1 MSLDMNSLPDDVEEL
16 KKIIILEKNKVTEY
30 QEELRLQRLKEAEH
44 LDQIERL
51 KIQLFGRRTEK
62 WSQIEKD
69 QGILFNEIE
78 SSLQEDSPEPEEES
92 LFTPVKSHTRKKTGR
107 KPFPEYFPRITI
119 LHDIPETEKTCSC
132 GHGLTRIG
140 EESSEKLDIIPAK
153 IQVEVHVRPKYA
165 CKHCEGT
172 SDETLPV
179 VRIAPVPNQIA
190 EKSML
195 SSGFLA
201 YTLTQK
207 FADALPFYRQ
217 AGILQRS
224 GVEISRSTLSNTAIQ
239 VFEKLSP
246 MIEDV
251 RRELFKSKYLQ
262 IDETVLQVLNEEG
275 KLNTS
280 KSYMWVIRG
289 SIREKPVVLYHYEP
303 SRSAKFLEE
312 WIGDFGKLST
322 TLSKDRVEELSRTL
336 PMGRVL
342 GIIQTDGFESYDSLL
357 KTKSRILHAGCW
369 NHARRRFFEIL
380 KIDSK
385 NVQAQ
390 WIVKEIGKLYTIESK
405 AKEANLNS
413 EEHLRLRQ
421 SESKPIVDEIRSW
434 MNKRIVE
441 VAPKSSMG
449 KALSYL
455 AGQWEKLL
463 IFLDHPELQLDTN
476 LVENDIR
483 PFVIGRKN
491 WLFSGCP
498 QGATA
503 SAGFYSLVQNAK
515 VSGMDPYAFLRD
527 LFKSWERKPRRL
539 STKDLPQF

>member
-1 MSLDMNSLPDDVEEL
+1 MPDDIEEL
-16 KKIIILEKNKVTEY
+16 KKIIIF
-30 QEELRLQRLKEAEH
+30 QRQKESEH

-62 WSQIEKD
+62 WSQIEIE
-69 QGILFNEIE
+69 QGSLFNEIE
-78 SSLQEDSPEPEEES
+78 SSLKEDSPDPKEVS
-92 LFTPVKSHTRKKTGR
+92 LFTPVKSHNRKKTGR
-107 KPFPEYFPRITI
+107 KPFPDYFPRIEI
-119 LHDIPETEKTCSC
+119 LHDIPENEKTCSC
-132 GHGLTRIG
+132 GHVLTRIG
-140 EESSEKLDIIPAK
+140 EEKSEKLDIIPAK
-153 IQVEVHVRPKYA
+153 VQIELHIRPKYA

-172 SDETLPV
+172 SNENLPV
-179 VRIAPVPNQIA
+179 VKIAPVPNQIT

-224 GVEISRSTLSNTAIQ
+224 GVDISRTTLSNTAIQ
-239 VFEKLSP
+239 VYERLNP
-246 MIEDV
+246 MIEDL
-251 RRELFKSKYLQ
+251 RKELFKSRYLQ
-262 IDETVLQVLNEEG
+262 IDETVLQVLNEPERS
-275 KLNTS
+275 NTA

-289 SIREKPVVLYHYEP
+289 FIREKPVVLYHYEP
-303 SRSAKFLEE
+303 TRSAKFLEE
-312 WIGDFGKLST
+312 WISDF
-322 TLSKDRVEELSRTL
+322 E
-336 PMGRVL
+336 

-357 KTKSRILHAGCW
+357 KVKPKILHGGCW

-380 KIDSK
+380 KLDSK
-385 NVQAQ
+385 NSQAE
-390 WIVKEIGKLYTIESK
+390 WIVKEIGKLYAIESK

-421 SESKPIVDEIRSW
+421 SESKLVVNEIRSW
-434 MNKRIVE
+434 MNKRIIE
-441 VAPKSSMG
+441 IAPKSSMG
-449 KALSYL
+449 KALGYL

-463 IFLDHPELQLDTN
+463 IFLDYPELQLDTN

-483 PFVIGRKN
+483 PFVVGRKN

-498 QGATA
+498 EGATA

-515 VSGMDPYAFLRD
+515 ISGKDPYAYLRD
-527 LFKSWERKPRRL
+527 LFKSWENEPRVL
-539 STKDLPQF
+539 SYQDLSKLGQHVFH

>member
-1 MSLDMNSLPDDVEEL
+1 MSLDMNSLPNDIDEL
-16 KKIIILEKNKVTEY
+16 KKIIILENLKY

-107 KPFPEYFPRITI
+107 KPFPDYFPRITI

-132 GHGLTRIG
+132 GHELTRIG

-179 VRIAPVPNQIA
+179 VKIAPVPNQIA

-217 AGILQRS
+217 TGILQRS

-275 KLNTS
+275 KSNTS

-289 SIREKPVVLYHYEP
+289 FIREKPVVLYHYEP
-303 SRSAKFLEE
+303 SRSA
-312 WIGDFGKLST
+312 
-322 TLSKDRVEELSRTL
+322 
-336 PMGRVL
+336 
-342 GIIQTDGFESYDSLL
+342 
-357 KTKSRILHAGCW
+357 C
-369 NHARRRFFEIL
+369 
-380 KIDSK
+380 
-385 NVQAQ
+385 VQ
-390 WIVKEIGKLYTIESK
+390 L
-405 AKEANLNS
+405 
-413 EEHLRLRQ
+413 
-421 SESKPIVDEIRSW
+421 
-434 MNKRIVE
+434 
-441 VAPKSSMG
+441 
-449 KALSYL
+449 
-455 AGQWEKLL
+455 
-463 IFLDHPELQLDTN
+463 
-476 LVENDIR
+476 
-483 PFVIGRKN
+483 
-491 WLFSGCP
+491 
-498 QGATA
+498 
-503 SAGFYSLVQNAK
+503 
-515 VSGMDPYAFLRD
+515 
-527 LFKSWERKPRRL
+527 
-539 STKDLPQF
+539 

>member
-1 MSLDMNSLPDDVEEL
+1 MSLDPNSLPDDVEEL
-16 KKIIILEKNKVTEY
+16 KRIIILENIKY
-30 QEELRLQRLKEAEH
+30 QEELRLQRLKESEH

-51 KIQLFGRRTEK
+51 KIQLFGRKTEK

-69 QGILFNEIE
+69 QGFLFNEIE

-107 KPFPEYFPRITI
+107 KTFPDYFPRIAI
-119 LHDIPETEKTCSC
+119 LHDIPEADKTCSC
-132 GHGLTRIG
+132 GHTLSRIG
-140 EESSEKLDIIPAK
+140 EEKSEKLDIIPAK
-153 IQVEVHVRPKYA
+153 VQVEVHIRPKYA

-179 VRIAPVPNQIA
+179 VKIAPVPNQIA

-201 YTLTQK
+201 YTITQK

-246 MIEDV
+246 MMEDV

-262 IDETVLQVLNEEG
+262 IDETTLQVLNEEG
-275 KLNTS
+275 KSNSS

-289 SIREKPVVLYHYEP
+289 FIREKPVVLYHYEP
-303 SRSAKFLEE
+303 SRSTKFLEE
-312 WIGDFGKLST
+312 WISNF
-322 TLSKDRVEELSRTL
+322 E
-336 PMGRVL
+336 
-342 GIIQTDGFESYDSLL
+342 GIIQTDGFQSYDSLL
-357 KTKSRILHAGCW
+357 EAKSKILHAGCW
-369 NHARRRFFEIL
+369 NHARRKFFEIL
-380 KIDSK
+380 KSDAK
-385 NVQAQ
+385 NAQAQ
-390 WIVKEIGKLYTIESK
+390 WIVKKIGNLYAIESK
-405 AKEANLNS
+405 ARETNLNS
-413 EEHLRLRQ
+413 EEHLNLRQ
-421 SESKPIVDEIRSW
+421 SESKLIVDEIHSW

-449 KALSYL
+449 KALGYL
-455 AGQWEKLL
+455 SGQWEKLL

-515 VSGMDPYAFLRD
+515 ISGIDPYAYLRD
-527 LFKSWERKPRRL
+527 LFKSWEREPRSL
-539 STKDLPQF
+539 SCQNLPKITEPVLR

>member
-1 MSLDMNSLPDDVEEL
+1 MDINSLPNDVEEL
-16 KKIIILEKNKVTEY
+16 KKIIILENLKY
-30 QEELRLQRLKEAEH
+30 QEEIRLQRLKESEH

-51 KIQLFGRRTEK
+51 KIQLFGRKTEK

-78 SSLQEDSPEPEEES
+78 SALQEDSPEPEEES

-107 KPFPEYFPRITI
+107 KPFPDYFPRITI
-119 LHDIPETEKTCSC
+119 LHDIPESEKTCSC

-165 CKHCEGT
+165 CKKCEGT

-179 VRIAPVPNQIA
+179 VKIAPVYNQIA
-190 EKSML
+190 EKSMF

-239 VFEKLSP
+239 AYEKLSP

-251 RRELFKSKYLQ
+251 RKELFKSKYLQ

-289 SIREKPVVLYHYEP
+289 FIREKPVILYHYEP

-312 WIGDFGKLST
+312 WIGDF
-322 TLSKDRVEELSRTL
+322 E
-336 PMGRVL
+336 

-369 NHARRRFFEIL
+369 NHARRKFFEIL
-380 KIDSK
+380 KVDSK
-385 NVQAQ
+385 NAQAQ

-405 AKEANLNS
+405 AKEASLNS
-413 EEHLRLRQ
+413 KDHLRLRQ

-434 MNKRIVE
+434 MNKRMFE

-527 LFKSWERKPRRL
+527 LFKSWECEPRIL
-539 STKDLPQF
+539 AWKDLPQFKEHVFH

>member
-1 MSLDMNSLPDDVEEL
+1 MSLDLDSLPDDVEEL
-16 KKIIILEKNKVTEY
+16 KRIIILENVKY
-30 QEELRLQRLKEAEH
+30 QEELRLQRLKESEH

-78 SSLQEDSPEPEEES
+78 SSVQEDSPEPEEES

-107 KPFPEYFPRITI
+107 KPFPDYFPRITI
-119 LHDIPETEKTCSC
+119 LHDIPESEKTCSC

-165 CKHCEGT
+165 CKKCEGT

-179 VRIAPVPNQIA
+179 VKIAPVYNQIA

-201 YTLTQK
+201 YTITQK

-217 AGILQRS
+217 VGILKRS

-239 VFEKLSP
+239 VYEKLSP
-246 MIEDV
+246 MIEDM
-251 RRELFKSKYLQ
+251 RKELFKSKYLQ

-289 SIREKPVVLYHYEP
+289 LIREKPVVLYHYEP
-303 SRSAKFLEE
+303 SRSAKFLED
-312 WIGDFGKLST
+312 WIGDFGKLSE
-322 TLSKDRVEELSRTL
+322 TLSTDRVS
-336 PMGRVL
+336 
-342 GIIQTDGFESYDSLL
+342 GIIQTDGYESYDSLL
-357 KTKSRILHAGCW
+357 KSKLKILHAGCW
-369 NHARRRFFEIL
+369 NHARRKFFEIL
-380 KIDSK
+380 KIDP
-385 NVQAQ
+385 NNAGAQ
-390 WIVKEIGKLYTIESK
+390 WIVKEIGKLYAIESK
-405 AKEANLNS
+405 AKEGKLSS
-413 EEHLRLRQ
+413 EEHLSLRQ
-421 SESKPIVDEIRSW
+421 SESKLIVGEIFSW

-449 KALSYL
+449 KALSYI
-455 AGQWEKLL
+455 AGQWPKLL

-483 PFVIGRKN
+483 PFVVGRKN

-503 SAGFYSLVQNAK
+503 SAGFYSLIQNAK
-515 VSGMDPYAFLRD
+515 ISGIDPYSYLRD
-527 LFKSWERKPRRL
+527 LFKSWEKNPRRL
-539 STKDLPQF
+539 SINELPQPVGN

>member
-1 MSLDMNSLPDDVEEL
+1 MSFDLNSLPNDIEEL
-16 KKIIILEKNKVTEY
+16 KKIIIFQK
-30 QEELRLQRLKEAEH
+30 QKESEH

-51 KIQLFGRRTEK
+51 KIQLFGRKTEK

-92 LFTPVKSHTRKKTGR
+92 LFTSVKSHTRKKTGR
-107 KPFPEYFPRITI
+107 KPFPDYFPRITI

-132 GHGLTRIG
+132 GHELTRIG

-179 VRIAPVPNQIA
+179 VKIAPVPNQIA

-217 AGILQRS
+217 TGILQRS

-275 KLNTS
+275 KSNTS

-312 WIGDFGKLST
+312 WIGDF
-322 TLSKDRVEELSRTL
+322 E
-336 PMGRVL
+336 

-385 NVQAQ
+385 NAGAE

-413 EEHLRLRQ
+413 QEHLRLRQ
-421 SESKPIVDEIRSW
+421 SESRPIVDEIRSW

-455 AGQWEKLL
+455 AGQWGKLL
-463 IFLDHPELQLDTN
+463 VFLDHPELQLDTN

-515 VSGMDPYAFLRD
+515 VSGMDPYAFLQN
-527 LFKSWERKPRRL
+527 LFKSWEREPRRL

>member
-1 MSLDMNSLPDDVEEL
+1 MSLDPNSLPNDVEEL
-16 KKIIILEKNKVTEY
+16 KKLIILEKNKILEY
-30 QEELRLQRLKEAEH
+30 EEELRLQRLKEAEH

-51 KIQLFGRRTEK
+51 KIQLFGRKTEK

-78 SSLQEDSPEPEEES
+78 SSLREDSPEPEEES

-107 KPFPEYFPRITI
+107 KPFPDYFPRIEM
-119 LHDIPETEKTCSC
+119 LHDIADSEKICSC
-132 GHGLTRIG
+132 GHTLSRIG
-140 EESSEKLDIIPAK
+140 EEKSEKLDIIPAK
-153 IQVEVHVRPKYA
+153 VQVEVHVRPKYA

-172 SDETLPV
+172 SDETFPV

-201 YTLTQK
+201 YTITQK

-217 AGILQRS
+217 VGILQRS
-224 GVEISRSTLSNTAIQ
+224 GVEISRTTLSNTAIQ

-246 MIEDV
+246 MMEDV

-262 IDETVLQVLNEEG
+262 IDETTLQVLNEEG

-289 SIREKPVVLYHYEP
+289 FIREKPVVLYHYEP

-312 WIGDFGKLST
+312 WIQGF
-322 TLSKDRVEELSRTL
+322 E
-336 PMGRVL
+336 
-342 GIIQTDGFESYDSLL
+342 GIIQTDGFQSYDSLL
-357 KTKSRILHAGCW
+357 EAKSKILHAGCW
-369 NHARRRFFEIL
+369 NHARRKFFEIL

-385 NVQAQ
+385 NAQAQ
-390 WIVKEIGKLYTIESK
+390 WIVREISKLYAIESK

-413 EEHLRLRQ
+413 EEHLKLRQ
-421 SESKPIVDEIRSW
+421 SESKPIVEEIRSW
-434 MNKRIVE
+434 MNKRMME

-449 KALSYL
+449 KAIGYLSS
-455 AGQWEKLL
+455 QWEKLQ
-463 IFLDHPELQLDTN
+463 IFLKYPELKLDTN

-483 PFVIGRKN
+483 PFVVGRKN
-491 WLFSGCP
+491 WLFSGAP

-503 SAGFYSLVQNAK
+503 SAGFYSLIQNAK
-515 VSGMDPYAFLRD
+515 VSGIDPYAFLRE
-527 LFKSWERKPRRL
+527 LFKSWENHPRDL
-539 STKDLPQF
+539 SCEDLPQIREPVLR

>member
-1 MSLDMNSLPDDVEEL
+1 MSLDPNSLPNDVEEL
-16 KKIIILEKNKVTEY
+16 KKLIILEKNKILEY
-30 QEELRLQRLKEAEH
+30 EEELRLQRLKEAEH

-51 KIQLFGRRTEK
+51 KIQLFGRKTEK

-69 QGILFNEIE
+69 QGVLFNEIE

-107 KPFPEYFPRITI
+107 KPFPDYFPRIEM
-119 LHDIPETEKTCSC
+119 LHDISEIDKTCSC
-132 GHGLTRIG
+132 GDTLTRIG
-140 EESSEKLDIIPAK
+140 EEKSEKLDIIPAK
-153 IQVEVHVRPKYA
+153 VQVEVHIRPKYA

-217 AGILQRS
+217 VGILQRS
-224 GVEISRSTLSNTAIQ
+224 GVDISRTTLSNTAIQ

-246 MIEDV
+246 MMEDV

-262 IDETVLQVLNEEG
+262 IDETTLQVLNEEG
-275 KLNTS
+275 KSNSS

-289 SIREKPVVLYHYEP
+289 LIRGKPVILYHYEP
-303 SRSAKFLEE
+303 SRSTKFLEE
-312 WIGDFGKLST
+312 WISNF
-322 TLSKDRVEELSRTL
+322 E
-336 PMGRVL
+336 
-342 GIIQTDGFESYDSLL
+342 GIIQTDGFQSYDSLL
-357 KTKSRILHAGCW
+357 EAKSKILHAGCW
-369 NHARRRFFEIL
+369 NHARRKFFEIL
-380 KIDSK
+380 KSDAK

-390 WIVKEIGKLYTIESK
+390 WIIKKIGNLYAIESK
-405 AKEANLNS
+405 AKESNLNS
-413 EEHLRLRQ
+413 EEHLKLRQ
-421 SESKPIVDEIRSW
+421 SESKLIVEEIRSW
-434 MNKRIVE
+434 MNKRIGE

-449 KALSYL
+449 RALGYL
-455 AGQWEKLL
+455 AAQWEKLL
-463 IFLDHPELQLDTN
+463 VFLDHPELKLDTN

-515 VSGMDPYAFLRD
+515 VSRVDPYAYLRE
-527 LFKSWERKPRRL
+527 LFKSWENHPRNL
-539 STKDLPQF
+539 SCEDLPQIREPVLR